1 MKSKKEKRFVRISR
15 EGSGF
20 DGQKDILVDRE
31 TGVHYLLIHSGY
43 GIAVTPLLGSD
54 GAPIVHK
61 SFDYDD
67 E

>member
-1 MKSKKEKRFVRISR
+1 MKSKKEKRFVDISR

-20 DGQKDILVDRE
+20 SVQKDIFVDRE

-43 GIAVTPLLGSD
+43 GIAVTPLLDSD
-54 GAPIVHK
+54 GTPVVHK
-61 SFDYDD
+61 TFDYD